1 MAHLQILAK
10 SPNRLDLGVFTCFWG
25 TRRVQIHWTPRTS
38 QPQHQHLFPTPPPM
52 GSPRG
57 PEENPWSCEHPLFG
71 LQPFPPACSPD
82 KEGRLAPKSP
92 PPQGYQLP
100 FPPPPPGPQNLNR
113 SLAPPP
119 FEAVAHV
126 SPTGLGLAEG
136 GGITGQARLD
146 PERAS
151 PGGRTES
158 VSKPLLGVW
167 LPVFGTG
174 FWNKMQLQSIWLLGT
189 SNPPFS
195 ADFERI

>member
-1 MAHLQILAK
+1 MFAGQRGAVGPQE
-10 SPNRLDLGVFTCFWG
+10 SPAP
-25 TRRVQIHWTPRTS
+25 RV
-38 QPQHQHLFPTPPPM
+38 PTP
-52 GSPRG
+52 
-57 PEENPWSCEHPLFG
+57 
-71 LQPFPPACSPD
+71 FPA
-82 KEGRLAPKSP
+82 
-92 PPQGYQLP
+92 
-100 FPPPPPGPQNLNR
+100 PPPGPQNLNR